1 MHALFFYHLTAS
13 VIHAVSFTLLLQLN
27 ADGQQTYQLSVP
39 YAKHSGSDSISTSYL
54 YEKVFGEF
62 TIMSLLIAN
71 EAITAISHFSGLF
84 GFGLYRRQMVEDD
97 RHLEVI
103 RRYVEYAITAALL
116 EVVLYVLLGGRDVNL
131 LFAIVV
137 TNVVIQLL
145 GYMLERTTNTQRQVY
160 LNLSGFA
167 LLLVPIISFISAA
180 SLTDG
185 FVSISIY
192 YTILYALF
200 GIHSL
205 LHILSAAWRAFID
218 KDAGYIVLGIAAKE
232 ILTWMAVALQAKLY
246 VDHGVS
252 IKSLNDYVDMDFFLQ
267 WFPIGGILVAVAALF
282 VSSRFSIEDSY
293 ETI

>member
-1 MHALFFYHLTAS
+1 MHALFFYHLVAS
-13 VIHAVSFTLLLQLN
+13 VVHTVSFTLLMQLQ
-27 ADGQQTYQLSVP
+27 ADGEQTYQLVVP
-39 YAKHSGSDSISTSYL
+39 YAKHSGTDGISTSYL

-62 TIMSLLIAN
+62 TLLSLLIIN
-71 EAITAISHFSGLF
+71 EAITAVSHLSGLL
-84 GFGLYRRQMVEDD
+84 GFGLYKRQMLEDD

-116 EVVLYVLLGGRDVNL
+116 EVVLYVLLGGRDANL

-137 TNVVIQLL
+137 TNVVIQVL
-145 GYMLERTTNTQRQVY
+145 GYMLERTTNLQRQLY
-160 LNLSGFA
+160 LNLAGFA

-192 YTILYALF
+192 YTILYVLF
-200 GIHSL
+200 GLHSL
-205 LHILSAAWRAFID
+205 LYILSKEWRAFID

-246 VDHGVS
+246 CDHGVH
-252 IKSLNDYVDMDFFLQ
+252 IKSMNDYVEIDFFLQ
-267 WFPIGGILVAVAALF
+267 WFPIGGMLVAVAALF
-282 VSSRFSIEDSY
+282 VSSRFPIEDSY
-293 ETI
+293 DTI

>member
-13 VIHAVSFTLLLQLN
+13 VIHAVSFTLLLQLQV
-27 ADGQQTYQLSVP
+27 DGQQTYQLSVP
-39 YAKHSGSDSISTSYL
+39 YAKHSGSDGISTSYL
-54 YEKVFGEF
+54 HEKVFGEF
-62 TIMSLLIAN
+62 TILSLLIVN
-71 EAITAISHFSGLF
+71 EAITAVSHMSGLL
-84 GFGLYRRQMVEDD
+84 GFGLYKRQMLEDD

-116 EVVLYVLLGGRDVNL
+116 EVALYVLLGGRDANL

-137 TNVVIQLL
+137 TNVVIQVL
-145 GYMLERTTNTQRQVY
+145 GYMLERTTNTQRQLY

-200 GIHSL
+200 GVHSL
-205 LHILSAAWRAFID
+205 LYILSAAWRAFID

-232 ILTWMAVALQAKLY
+232 ILTWMAVAQQAKLY
-246 VDHGVS
+246 CDHGVS
-252 IKSLNDYVDMDFFLQ
+252 IKSLNDYVDIDLFLQ
-267 WFPIGGILVAVAALF
+267 WLPIGGILVAVTALF
-282 VSSRFSIEDSY
+282 VSSRFPIEDSY
-293 ETI
+293 DTI